1 MKRAFSTREKVL
13 LVVLAALLIGIG
25 YFKLILEPI
34 NDNIDHFQQMTA
46 SEQDEILI
54 NTARLAQMRSMQ
66 TELDEIFAAGDA
78 KPIPEYD
85 NSGKL
90 LVELHSILSKS
101 TDYSLSFGAVT
112 TLEGGYIQRR
122 PVSMNFTT
130 ADYARAAD
138 IIKTIHDSDNTN
150 QISDVSIA
158 FKTDNGGA
166 GSVSVS
172 LSVTYYEL
180 IK

>member
-13 LVVLAALLIGIG
+13 LVVLAVLLIGIG

-34 NDNIDHFQQMTA
+34 NNSIDEYQQMTA

-54 NTARLAQMRSMQ
+54 NTARLTQMRAMQ
-66 TELDEIFAAGDA
+66 KELDEIYASGEA

-90 LVELHSILSKS
+90 LIELHSILSKS
-101 TDYSLSFGAVT
+101 TDYTLNFGTVG
-112 TLEGGYIQRR
+112 TLDGGYIERR
-122 PVSMNFTT
+122 PVSLNFTAPSYT
-130 ADYARAAD
+130 RAAE
-138 IIKTIHDSDNTN
+138 IIRLLHDSENIN
-150 QISDVSIA
+150 QISDLSLA

-166 GSVSVS
+166 SSVSVS
-172 LSVTYYEL
+172 LAVTYYEL